1 MRRLLKWG
9 SLSLISLTLGT
20 IAKQAHALDTV
31 QFLLNEGFCQ
41 ACTLSNSDLS
51 GLDLA
56 EVNLSH
62 AILTNTNL
70 SGANLSGANLSGAN
84 LSGANLSGADL
95 TNANLTNANLDQV
108 NLTGARLN
116 NTNLAGANVQIS
128 AAAQAPYAVES
139 SYVSHYNPPE
149 EFATHTISPVSAAT
163 PSKPSPNYG
172 RVLNPPKQGYQSP
185 TTVATRSNTS
195 IPASNSKPI
204 PTQLANTP
212 KNQNIGGA
220 DEPSQAAS
228 ALTTDGIGII
238 DGGTLPKGRLLVS
251 LKGGPQGMHST
262 VRYGILDN
270 LEALGYLDYSFGFV
284 DESEQGFGLKY
295 RFLDQAKGKPLTI
308 SAAVNVG
315 LTGET
320 FINYATNNRDA
331 FRQRGLTKAVPTI
344 FQGTDGNAG
353 NNLIYSF
360 SIPVHYRASDK
371 LNLWLTPT
379 FSYVQDSDFA
389 VGGFNFGASYEVVD
403 HLNLIAEVGASFAG
417 RGNAFINNSLEDAI
431 PWNVGLRYDSST
443 LFGFTPGGKQLIF
456 DLYASNRVGTSP
468 WNQLRV
474 RDQDEPT
481 IGVGVHLLW

>member
-1 MRRLLKWG
+1 M
-9 SLSLISLTLGT
+9 
-20 IAKQAHALDTV
+20 AKPVQALDSV

-51 GLDLA
+51 GLDLTD
-56 EVNLSH
+56 VNLSH
-62 AILTNTNL
+62 AILTNANL
-70 SGANLSGANLSGAN
+70 TGANLSGANLSGAN

-108 NLTGARLN
+108 NLIGARLN

-139 SYVSHYNPPE
+139 SYVSAYNPPAE
-149 EFATHTISPVSAAT
+149 YATPPISPVASAAPT
-163 PSKPSPNYG
+163 QPPPNFG
-172 RVLNPPKQGYQSP
+172 RVLNPPKQGYQPP
-185 TTVATRSNTS
+185 TTVATRSAPS
-195 IPASNSKPI
+195 IPASQPQPI
-204 PTQLANTP
+204 PTQLADTAP
-212 KNQNIGGA
+212 DQNIGGA
-220 DEPSQAAS
+220 DEPNPTANV
-228 ALTTDGIGII
+228 LTTDGIGII
-238 DGGTLPKGRLLVS
+238 DGGTVPKGRLLVS
-251 LKGGPQGMHST
+251 LKGGPQGLHST
-262 VRYGILDN
+262 VRYGILGN

-308 SAAVNVG
+308 SAAVNIA

-320 FINYATNNRDA
+320 FINYATNNRNE
-331 FRQRGLTKAVPTI
+331 FRQRGLTKAVPTL
-344 FQGTDGNAG
+344 FQGVNGDVG

-360 SIPVHYRASDK
+360 SLPIHYNASDK

-379 FSYVQDSDFA
+379 FSYVQDRDIA

-403 HLNLIAEVGASFAG
+403 HLNIIAEVGANFAG
-417 RGNAFINNSLEDAI
+417 RGNTFIGNTLEDAI

-443 LFGFTPGGKQLIF
+443 LFGFTPGSKQLIF

-481 IGVGVHLLW
+481 VGVGVHLLW